1 MNKRLSIE
9 GMSCHHCSNRVEKAL
24 KVMEGISEVRVN
36 LEEGYAEIED
46 TIGIKDEEL
55 VSVVDEAGYKL
66 ETIINI

>member
-1 MNKRLSIE
+1 
-9 GMSCHHCSNRVEKAL
+9 VEKAL